1 MQNLFL
7 IDTNRFLFKIQI
19 QFMSTVLFVSLEHPQ
34 YSFDLN
40 SRNLISLLGKDSP
53 NVLTKFWKML

>member
-1 MQNLFL
+1 MDFFL
-7 IDTNRFLFKIQI
+7 KFTLNTMCEYGIICQH
-19 QFMSTVLFVSLEHPQ
+19 VSLEHPQ
-34 YSFDLN
+34 YSFDLK

>member
-1 MQNLFL
+1 MCEYGIICQH
-7 IDTNRFLFKIQI
+7 
-19 QFMSTVLFVSLEHPQ
+19 VSLEHPQ
-34 YSFDLN
+34 YSFDLK